1 MGLFHR
7 RDKKDLGDFNAAF
20 AVQGTVTPIG
30 KSYAQQTKEGYDI
43 NPYVYRCVHARAA
56 PCASV
61 DFVLY
66 DKNDEMMDAI
76 DHPLLKLLN
85 HPNPTMSG
93 RDFKYDLQT
102 QLGINGNAFIYPI
115 KTVLGVSELW
125 SVSPDRVL
133 YTPTNNIFSPVR
145 YWQLNVGNGMITVLP
160 EDMIHLKT
168 FSTASD
174 GVLGVSPMQ
183 AAGLSIAQQN
193 AAREWNTSLLKNG
206 AKSLVTINVPG
217 EMSKDNFEEFER
229 AFKAKHAGPQN
240 AGNEMILTGGTTAS
254 TLGFTA
260 VEMDYANG
268 ITVSAKEIAIAY
280 QVPPEK
286 VGDSANKT
294 YSNMQEAN
302 KEFASNTLVSLMD
315 QMCDVLTLGLVRYY
329 PDVGRIGYD
338 PEQISDLLGDK
349 AVLMTAYNGCSF
361 LTINEKREALGY
373 RPVDENGDIIM
384 VPMGN
389 VPLSEATQPAIS
401 IEPPEED
408 GNV

>member
-1 MGLFHR
+1 MGLFR
-7 RDKKDLGDFNAAF
+7 RGKKSNGLLGDAF
-20 AVQGTVTPIG
+20 SAVGAVNPIG

-61 DFVLY
+61 DFVLF
-66 DKNDEMMDAI
+66 DKNDEIMNAQ
-76 DHPLLKLLN
+76 DHPLMKLLN
-85 HPNPTMSG
+85 HPNPKMSG
-93 RDFKYDLQT
+93 RDFKYELQS

-115 KTVLGVSELW
+115 KTVLGVKELW
-125 SVSPDRVL
+125 SIPPDRVQ
-133 YTPTNNIFSPVR
+133 YIPTNDIFDPVK
-145 YWQLNVGNGMITVLP
+145 YWMINRGNGVLNVMPDDL
-160 EDMIHLKT
+160 IHLRT
-168 FSTASD
+168 FSTAAD

-193 AAREWNTSLLKNG
+193 AAREWNTSTLRNG
-206 AKSLVTINVPG
+206 AKPGLQINIPG
-217 EMSKDNFEEFER
+217 DMSEENYKTFS
-229 AFKAKHAGPQN
+229 AKMDVNHAGPQN
-240 AGNEMILTGGTTAS
+240 AGKAMILTNGTTAT

-349 AVLMTAYNGCSF
+349 ATLMTAYNGCSF
-361 LTINEKREALGY
+361 LTVNEKREALGY
-373 RPVDENGDIIM
+373 RPVDASGDVIM

-389 VPLSEATQPAIS
+389 IPLNEAVQPAIP
-401 IEPPEED
+401 IEPPED
-408 GNV
+408 DTGV

>member
-7 RDKKDLGDFNAAF
+7 NKKGLGDFSASFTNVGGVNA
-20 AVQGTVTPIG
+20 IG
-30 KSYAQQTKEGYDI
+30 RSYSQQTKEGYDI

-56 PCASV
+56 PCASI

-66 DKNDEMMDAI
+66 DKNDEIMNDRN
-76 DHPLLKLLN
+76 HKLYKLLDR
-85 HPNPTMSG
+85 PNPRMSG
-93 RDFKYDLQT
+93 RDFKYELQA
-102 QLGINGNAFIYPI
+102 QLGINGNAFVYPI

-125 SVSPDRVL
+125 SISPDRVNYL
-133 YTPTNNIFSPVR
+133 PSNNIFDPVQ
-145 YWQLNVGNGMITVLP
+145 YWQVNVGNGVITIMP

-168 FSTASD
+168 FSTEYD

-183 AAGLSIAQQN
+183 AAGFSIAQQN
-193 AAREWNTSLLKNG
+193 AAREWNTSVLKNG
-206 AKSLVTINVPG
+206 AKNGMQIDIPG
-217 EMSKDNFEEFER
+217 EMTSEGLDR
-229 AFKAKHAGPQN
+229 FKEKFRSEYVGPQN
-240 AGNEMILTGGTTAS
+240 SGKTMFFTNGTKAEAM
-254 TLGFTA
+254 GFTA

-349 AVLMTAYNGCSF
+349 ATMLTAYNGCSF
-361 LTINEKREALGY
+361 LTLNEKREALGY
-373 RPVDENGDIIM
+373 RPVDASGDVIM

-389 VPLSEATQPAIS
+389 IPLNEAVQPAIP
-401 IEPPEED
+401 IEPPED
-408 GNV
+408 DTGV